1 MRKDPGTANP
11 AGFLLGAR
19 TPDSRNSGGPVT
31 WQELSI
37 SVPHEYVEPVSY
49 LFDRYGKGLSTQ
61 ADGMGRVLLRTYLT
75 SGSRQR
81 LARIEVGVKL
91 VALIGSVGALEI
103 RDLPEDE
110 DWQNSWK
117 SHFGILRVGKRL
129 VIKPTWLELEPGP
142 EDIVIE
148 LDPGIAFGTGY
159 HPTTDTCLQAMEQ
172 HITPGMT
179 VLDLGT
185 GSGILTIAAMKLG
198 AGRVTALDIDSL
210 AVTAARRNF
219 RRCGIS
225 KQVRLGKGSVP
236 HPTAGAG
243 QFDLAVANISARG
256 VADRSPF
263 ILTALK
269 PGALFIASG
278 LLITQKEEVAS
289 VVEPLGFT
297 LVGEWPQEEW
307 VTLLYRAPDSSAG
320 GAP

>member
-1 MRKDPGTANP
+1 MA
-11 AGFLLGAR
+11 
-19 TPDSRNSGGPVT
+19 
-31 WQELSI
+31 WIELSI
-37 SVPHEYVEPVSY
+37 SVPHEYVEPISY
-49 LFDRYGKGLSTQ
+49 LFDRYGKGLSTEL
-61 ADGMGRVLLRTYLT
+61 DGKGRVLLRTYLT

-91 VALIGSVGALEI
+91 VATIEPIGCLEI

-117 SHFGILRVGKRL
+117 SHFGILRIGKRL
-129 VIKPTWLELEPGP
+129 VIKPTWLNLDPGP
-142 EDIVIE
+142 DDIVIE

-159 HPTTDTCLQAMEQ
+159 HPTTDTCLQVMEQ

-198 AGRVTALDIDSL
+198 AGLVTALDIDSQ
-210 AVTAARRNF
+210 AVSAARRNF

-225 KQVRLGKGSVP
+225 KQVRLGQGSVP

-243 QFDLAVANISARG
+243 KFDLAVANISARG
-256 VADRSPF
+256 VADRCPF

-269 PGALFIASG
+269 PGGLFIASG
-278 LLITQKEEVAS
+278 LLITQKEEVAAAA
-289 VVEPLGFT
+289 EPLGFA
-297 LVGEWPQEEW
+297 LVSEWPQEEW
-307 VTLLYRAPDSSAG
+307 VTLLYRAPDSPAG
-320 GAP
+320 AAE

>member
-1 MRKDPGTANP
+1 M
-11 AGFLLGAR
+11 
-19 TPDSRNSGGPVT
+19 V

-37 SVPHEYVEPVSY
+37 SVPHEYVEPISY
-49 LFDRYGKGLSTQ
+49 LFGRYGKGLSTEV
-61 ADGMGRVLLRTYLT
+61 AGEGRVLLRTYMI

-81 LARIEVGVKL
+81 LARIEVGVRL
-91 VALIGSVGALEI
+91 VNAVEPIGSLLV
-103 RDLPEDE
+103 RDLPDDE

-117 SHFGILRVGKRL
+117 SHFKILRIGEHL
-129 VIKPTWLELEPGP
+129 VIKPTWLELDPGP
-142 EDIVIE
+142 DDIVIE

-159 HPTTDTCLQAMEQ
+159 HPTTDTCLQALEQ

-185 GSGILTIAAMKLG
+185 GSGILTIAAIKLG
-198 AGRVTALDIDSL
+198 AELVTALDIDTM

-219 RRCGIS
+219 RRCRIS

-256 VADRSPF
+256 VADRCPF

-278 LLITQKEEVAS
+278 LLDAQKDEVAS
-289 VVEPLGFT
+289 VAEPLGFT
-297 LVGEWPQEEW
+297 LESEWPQEEW
-307 VTLLYRAPDSSAG
+307 TTLLYRAPDSPGNATE
-320 GAP
+320 

>member
-1 MRKDPGTANP
+1 MA
-11 AGFLLGAR
+11 
-19 TPDSRNSGGPVT
+19 

-37 SVPHEYVEPVSY
+37 TVPHEYVEPISY
-49 LFDRYGKGLSTQ
+49 LFSRYGKGLSTEVAGQ
-61 ADGMGRVLLRTYLT
+61 GRVLLRTYIT

-81 LARIEVGVKL
+81 LARIDVGVRL
-91 VALIGSVGALEI
+91 VAAVEPIGPLEI

-117 SHFGILRVGKRL
+117 SHFRILRIGKHL
-129 VIKPTWLELEPGP
+129 VIKPTWLEFDPGP

-159 HPTTDTCLQAMEQ
+159 HPTTDTCLQVLEQ
-172 HITPGMT
+172 HITPDMT

-185 GSGILTIAAMKLG
+185 GSGILTIAAIKLG
-198 AGRVTALDIDSL
+198 AGRVTALDIESQ

-225 KQVRLGKGSVP
+225 KQVTLGQGSVP
-236 HPTAGAG
+236 HATAGAG

-256 VADRSPF
+256 VADRCPF

-278 LLITQKEEVAS
+278 LLETQKEEVAS
-289 VVEPLGFT
+289 AAEPLGFT
-297 LVGEWPQEEW
+297 LVSEWPQEEW
-307 VTLLYRAPDSSAG
+307 TTLLYRAPDSPPNSSR
-320 GAP
+320 

>member
-1 MRKDPGTANP
+1 MA
-11 AGFLLGAR
+11 
-19 TPDSRNSGGPVT
+19 

-37 SVPHEYVEPVSY
+37 SVPHEYVEPISY
-49 LFDRYGKGLSTQ
+49 LFSRYGKGLSTQ
-61 ADGMGRVLLRTYLT
+61 VDGDGWVLLRTYLI

-91 VALIGSVGALEI
+91 VAAVEPIGDLEV

-117 SHFGILRVGKRL
+117 SHFKILRIGKRL
-129 VIKPTWLELEPGP
+129 VIKPTWLELDPGP
-142 EDIVIE
+142 DDIVIE

-172 HITPGMT
+172 HVTPGMT

-198 AGRVTALDIDSL
+198 AGQVTALDIDSQ
-210 AVTAARRNF
+210 AVSAARRNF

-243 QFDLAVANISARG
+243 QFDLAVANISARS
-256 VADRSPF
+256 VADRCPF

-269 PGALFIASG
+269 PGALFIAAG
-278 LLITQKEEVAS
+278 LLITQKEEVAAA
-289 VVEPLGFT
+289 VEPLGFT
-297 LVGEWPQEEW
+297 LDSEWPQEEW
-307 VTLLYRAPDSSAG
+307 VTLLYRAPESPG
-320 GAP
+320 GAAE

>member
-1 MRKDPGTANP
+1 
-11 AGFLLGAR
+11 
-19 TPDSRNSGGPVT
+19 VT

-37 SVPHEYVEPVSY
+37 SVPPEYVEPISY
-49 LFDRYGKGLSTQ
+49 LFGRYGKGLSTEL
-61 ADGMGRVLLRTYLT
+61 DGKGRVLLRTYLT

-81 LARIEVGVKL
+81 LARIEVGVRL
-91 VALIGSVGALEI
+91 VAAVEPIDSLQI

-117 SHFGILRVGKRL
+117 SHFRILRIGQRL

-142 EDIVIE
+142 DDIVIE

-159 HPTTDTCLQAMEQ
+159 HPTTATCLQALEQ
-172 HITPGMT
+172 HITSGMK

-185 GSGILTIAAMKLG
+185 GSGILTIAAIKLG
-198 AGRVTALDIDSL
+198 AGQVTALDIDSQ

-225 KQVRLGKGSVP
+225 KQVKLGQGSVP
-236 HPTAGAG
+236 HATAGAG

-256 VADRSPF
+256 VADRCPF

-278 LLITQKEEVAS
+278 MLETQKEEVAS
-289 VVEPLGFT
+289 AAEPLGFT
-297 LVGEWPQEEW
+297 LVSEWPQEEW
-307 VTLLYRAPDSSAG
+307 VTLLYRAPDSPPGAAG
-320 GAP
+320 

>member
-1 MRKDPGTANP
+1 MA
-11 AGFLLGAR
+11 
-19 TPDSRNSGGPVT
+19 

-49 LFDRYGKGLSTQ
+49 LFSRYGKGLSTQ
-61 ADGMGRVLLRTYLT
+61 LDGDGWVLLRTYLA

-81 LARIEVGVKL
+81 LARIEVGVRL
-91 VALIGSVGALEI
+91 VAAVEPIGDLVV

-117 SHFGILRVGKRL
+117 SHFKILRIGKRL
-129 VIKPTWLELEPGP
+129 VIKPTWLDLDPGP
-142 EDIVIE
+142 DDIVIE

-159 HPTTDTCLQAMEQ
+159 HPTTDTCLQALEQ

-185 GSGILTIAAMKLG
+185 GSGILTIAAIKLG
-198 AGRVTALDIDSL
+198 AELATALDIDRQ

-225 KQVRLGKGSVP
+225 KQVRLGQGSVP
-236 HPTAGAG
+236 HPTAAAG
-243 QFDLAVANISARG
+243 EFDLAVANISARG
-256 VADRSPF
+256 VADRCPF

-269 PGALFIASG
+269 PGGLFIASG
-278 LLITQKEEVAS
+278 LLITQKEEVAEA
-289 VVEPLGFT
+289 VDPLGFA
-297 LVGEWPQEEW
+297 LVSEWTQEEW
-307 VTLLYRAPDSSAG
+307 VTLLYRAPDSPHSA
-320 GAP
+320 AE